1 MRREV
6 RVTQQFFDRLD
17 DLLPQQRSPE
27 GSPSATDFL
36 LHEMPNIIETL
47 ATNFEMA
54 TTPSD
59 LEPDVRVLIGSG
71 MLVPLLAVYAAIV
84 DDGGVE
90 IFYLDIA

>member
-1 MRREV
+1 
-6 RVTQQFFDRLD
+6 
-17 DLLPQQRSPE
+17 
-27 GSPSATDFL
+27 
-36 LHEMPNIIETL
+36 MPNIIETL

-90 IFYLDIA
+90 IFLSRYRMTAHSPNSIVF

>member
-1 MRREV
+1 
-6 RVTQQFFDRLD
+6 
-17 DLLPQQRSPE
+17 
-27 GSPSATDFL
+27 
-36 LHEMPNIIETL
+36 
-47 ATNFEMA
+47 MA